1 MGLISLVANVAS
13 TVGGSISSQFADQYL
28 EFFTCDALGQ
38 NVLAKKGA
46 NKVTKGNNKGS
57 VDVISNGSKIAV
69 PEGVACILVNNGEVV
84 EFTTKAGM
92 YEFNAS
98 TAPSCLSDSHFL
110 TNLKATVADTWNRM
124 RAGGEVMQ
132 QQRVYFINMQEIRDQ
147 KFGTATPLP
156 YPDPE
161 YRNIYIR
168 LNGSFSFKIED
179 PVTFFKNVCSN
190 LTDELTVGDLM
201 GTPASPKQP
210 REEFMDHMTEVL
222 NLCGSQDKILFSTL
236 PSEKSKLR
244 KHMQDVLDED
254 WLRGRGMVVAE
265 VALGIPTPD
274 DKSRQRIE
282 QVDQAKMFGSDPNAL
297 AAQAILG
304 QTEAMNTA
312 AGNANGAVNGF
323 MGMGMVGGMGGANM
337 SNSAFQF
344 MGQQQAQQA
353 AAAPAAP
360 AAPAAGGWTCA
371 CGTTNTGKF
380 CGNCGQPQPAPA
392 PAGWT
397 CSCGTTN
404 SGKFCSNCGQPQ
416 PAAEWTCSCGTT
428 NKGKFC
434 SNCGKPQA

>member
-1 MGLISLVANVAS
+1 MGLISLVANIAS
-13 TVGGSISSQFADQYL
+13 TVGGSISSQFKDQYL

-46 NKVTKGNNKGS
+46 NKITKGNNKGS
-57 VDVISNGSKIAV
+57 VDVITNGSKIAV

-110 TNLKATVADTWNRM
+110 TNLKATVADTWDRM

-190 LTDELTVGDLM
+190 LTDELTVADLM

-236 PSEKSKLR
+236 PAEKSKLR

-323 MGMGMVGGMGGANM
+323 MGMGMVGGMGGMNNM

-344 MGQQQAQQA
+344 MGQQQAAQQQA
-353 AAAPAAP
+353 QA

-404 SGKFCSNCGQPQ
+404 TGKFCSNCGQPQ
-416 PAAEWTCSCGTT
+416 PAGEWTCSCGTKNT
-428 NKGKFC
+428 GKFC